1 MNADFIDTNILVYL
15 FSVDEKEKRLQ
26 AEALVQREESLISTQ
41 VLNEF
46 VNVMF
51 RKFSLSS
58 SEIDHACRELE
69 LTFRVSVVTQKTI
82 FNAIRLKGRYGF
94 SYFDALMVSS
104 ALEEGCQNLYTEDL
118 QHGQV
123 VEDNLT
129 IINPFL

>member
-15 FSVDEKEKRLQ
+15 FSVDEKEKRLR
-26 AEALVQREESLISTQ
+26 AEELVQRAELLISTQ
-41 VLNEF
+41 VINEF

-51 RKFSLSS
+51 RKFSLSA
-58 SEIDHACRELE
+58 SEVDQACRELE

-104 ALEEGCQNLYTEDL
+104 ALEERCQNLYTEDM

-129 IINPFL
+129 IVNPFL

>member
-15 FSVDEKEKRLQ
+15 FSVDEKEKRLR
-26 AEALVQREESLISTQ
+26 AEQLVQREESLISTQ

-46 VNVMF
+46 ANVMF
-51 RKFSLSS
+51 RKFSLSI
-58 SEIDHACRELE
+58 SEVDQACRELE
-69 LTFRVSVVTQKTI
+69 FTFRVSVVTPKTI
-82 FNAIRLKGRYGF
+82 FNAIHLKGRYGF

-104 ALEEGCQNLYTEDL
+104 ALEERCQNLYTEDM

-129 IINPFL
+129 IVNPFL